1 MTHWFRAGGTGEAF
15 PPLAAVRV
23 HLHGAQIVSG
33 WVCEHAT
40 PCHRASR
47 SRLQTERAAFV
58 SIRSRDGVRNGE
70 YLHSRRGNLRFPCWT
85 GVGTVYHTAGW
96 GRYLL
101 YSEQSKARKV
111 LVLHARLIVSTTTL
125 PLHRLCQRTKAT
137 PSLLDLRC
145 CLALTIQQG
154 TLLPHCVENP
164 SMRKRRPLHSSPRP
178 TQAAHQ

>member
-1 MTHWFRAGGTGEAF
+1 MDPLANTYVRSREIEIYSRSARGSENTTPSGASTQSHPQLRRRMTHWFRAGGTEEAF

-85 GVGTVYHTAGW
+85 GVGTVYTRPPAGVGIRSPLSSLRQ
-96 GRYLL
+96 GRYWFCM
-101 YSEQSKARKV
+101 
-111 LVLHARLIVSTTTL
+111 HA
-125 PLHRLCQRTKAT
+125 
-137 PSLLDLRC
+137 
-145 CLALTIQQG
+145 
-154 TLLPHCVENP
+154 
-164 SMRKRRPLHSSPRP
+164 
-178 TQAAHQ
+178 